1 MAGRKPHC
9 GRPTLR
15 RLLEPDVMGVIR
27 LYIEQRDEIPPHQR
41 PPEHIPVI
49 DVAPE
54 HVREVRRSLRR
65 KGYDVLAIPI

>member
-1 MAGRKPHC
+1 MWA
-9 GRPTLR
+9 TYI
-15 RLLEPDVMGVIR
+15 EEAAETDVMGAIR

-54 HVREVRRSLRR
+54 HVRAVRRSLRR
-65 KGYDVLAIPI
+65 KGYDVLTIPI